1 MSNNR
6 QLLYLAIGLI
16 LVLAVGGGLL
26 VVPDYRQASQ
36 CRVKISNLRQR
47 MEGLS
52 GQTEALQ
59 ELADAVSEMH
69 ERLDSE
75 LKSVPATPD
84 IADLMRRLSLPVD
97 GETVR
102 DQTFTAGSVGD
113 AVIGKECEA
122 RIMPLTIDMVA
133 RFDSV
138 FALIQ
143 AAESMPRLVRV
154 ASVRMEANRQN
165 ESAGDSFL
173 IASVG
178 LEAVYQPVAGEEGG

>member
-1 MSNNR
+1 MSNNK
-6 QLLYLAIGLI
+6 QLLYLAIGLN
-16 LVLAVGGGLL
+16 LVVVVGGGLL
-26 VVPDYRQASQ
+26 VVPTYRQAGQ
-36 CRVKISNLRQR
+36 CRAKTANLREK
-47 MEGLS
+47 MAGLS

-59 ELADAVSEMH
+59 ELADAVSQMH
-69 ERLDSE
+69 ARLDE
-75 LKSVPATPD
+75 DLKTVPTGPD

-102 DQTFTAGSVGD
+102 DQTFTAGSAGE
-113 AVIGKECEA
+113 AVIGKESEA

-154 ASVRMEANRQN
+154 ASVRLEADRAG
-165 ESAGDSFL
+165 ESASDLFL
-173 IASVG
+173 IASIG
-178 LEAVYQPVAGEEGG
+178 LEAVYQADGGEEGG